1 MHPSVRATRGRG
13 SVICIRIHRVS
24 ELVTRGSYT
33 AGVIQRDVL
42 YIPQFKRHEHITD
55 PLPLFPFIHYRHRD
69 TVEEF
74 LLGAGANGIA
84 FVEGPKVSMAFEGDI
99 AVYFQGDTHR
109 EISDSFESHAH
120 EILAR
125 YRDRDETGDGELG
138 FLSGEFSV
146 VVFDKLA
153 GCVLAARDPNGAEPL
168 FWGTSNFGNSLLFS
182 TDSGLLSK
190 QCTDADTFPAG
201 TVFCSKCGEITGELT
216 MLNMFGGWDG
226 EGNEYDDS
234 DDESVDDFLVE
245 DFKNKNAP
253 ESPAHPPARLSEQ
266 STKTTINDDYHT
278 GAA

>member
-1 MHPSVRATRGRG
+1 MLACFARG
-13 SVICIRIHRVS
+13 SGLDCRGGKRPRIRLRMEGHH
-24 ELVTRGSYT
+24 SYLANSSPEEEEQVYST
-33 AGVIQRDVL
+33 LGLLKD
-42 YIPQFKRHEHITD
+42 H
-55 PLPLFPFIHYRHRD
+55 LPMRHRD

-253 ESPAHPPARLSEQ
+253 ESPAYPPARLSEQ